1 MERVLL
7 YLRKKGFIKE
17 WIRGKYHEKPIIIYG
32 NPGTGK
38 TTLANYILKD
48 HTIIHI
54 NIEFCR
60 NKLSLED
67 YLKMSLYKKSIT
79 MMFSKDNHYKAL
91 LFDDLSYIQLN
102 DKALFKSIID
112 FSKKKVKDHPII
124 YIFNSIKHKSIQKI
138 YNQSF
143 PLNISYTKEQYIEL
157 IKDFFLE
164 EKDTEYDYFKL
175 IEKSHHNFHN
185 IKVNLGFYKKNMK
198 MIYEYDKK
206 NNEIDMFIKD
216 LFLKDI
222 KSIYYSS
229 HCDYTIIGLNILE
242 NCIQWVFKSDLTLRE
257 KVQVIDLI
265 YYNNYLGDILLT
277 KIHNILDWE
286 LIEHLI
292 TNTIVIPILLI
303 RNNDIKVLD
312 MDYNKYISKCIIYTH
327 NRKLL
332 ISNEINYE
340 ILTVLYNYVKKFT
353 ECDLNKK
360 SKVKDE
366 IIMYINGYNI
376 PVRIIEKFSKFFL
389 SDKKVDYKI
398 FYE

>member
-1 MERVLL
+1 M
-7 YLRKKGFIKE
+7 
-17 WIRGKYHEKPIIIYG
+17 IR
-32 NPGTGK
+32 
-38 TTLANYILKD
+38 
-48 HTIIHI
+48 
-54 NIEFCR
+54 
-60 NKLSLED
+60 
-67 YLKMSLYKKSIT
+67 IT
-79 MMFSKDNHYKAL
+79 
-91 LFDDLSYIQLN
+91 
-102 DKALFKSIID
+102 
-112 FSKKKVKDHPII
+112 
-124 YIFNSIKHKSIQKI
+124 
-138 YNQSF
+138 
-143 PLNISYTKEQYIEL
+143 
-157 IKDFFLE
+157 
-164 EKDTEYDYFKL
+164 
-175 IEKSHHNFHN
+175 
-185 IKVNLGFYKKNMK
+185 
-198 MIYEYDKK
+198 
-206 NNEIDMFIKD
+206 
-216 LFLKDI
+216 
-222 KSIYYSS
+222 
-229 HCDYTIIGLNILE
+229 
-242 NCIQWVFKSDLTLRE
+242 
-257 KVQVIDLI
+257 LI

-340 ILTVLYNYVKKFT
+340 ILKVLYNYVKKFT